1 MSDELFREVDE
12 EIRQDRFQQHWKRY
26 GTLAALSLV
35 VFLGAVIA
43 VVVWRDAQQSA
54 READSARFL
63 TAVVQEQSERDA
75 AITALRDIA
84 QDGTTGYRFLASLRE
99 ATLLAEAGDVAEA
112 VTIFDAVA
120 ADDAFSDPH
129 RELARI
135 FAVARGMEIMSAAEA
150 EDRLSDFNTP
160 THPFRV
166 TAREFL
172 AVSAIRAGDDS
183 RASELLRANM
193 EDNETPLS
201 ARARASELL
210 ALTGN

>member
-12 EIRQDRFQQHWKRY
+12 EVRQDRFQQHWKRY
-26 GTLAALSLV
+26 GILGALALA

-43 VVVWRDAQQSA
+43 FVVWRDAQQSA

-63 TAVVQEQSERDA
+63 AAVVQEQSERDA
-75 AITALRDIA
+75 AIAELREIA
-84 QDGTTGYRFLASLRE
+84 REGTTGYRFLASLRE
-99 ATLLAEAGDVAEA
+99 ATLLAEGGEVPEA
-112 VTIFDAVA
+112 VAIFDAVA
-120 ADDAFSDPH
+120 ANEAFSDPY

-135 FAVARGMEIMSAAEA
+135 FAVARGMEIMSAGEV

-166 TAREFL
+166 ITREFL
-172 AVSAIRAGDDS
+172 AVSAIGAGDDA
-183 RASELLRANM
+183 RAAELLRANM
-193 EDNETPLS
+193 EDNEIPMS